1 MFKYYQNMIDENLKN
16 IIRLQNIQLLK
27 YIAFKE
33 KWNYKEL
40 CIKYLV

>member
-1 MFKYYQNMIDENLKN
+1 MIDQNLIT

-33 KWNYKEL
+33 KWDYKEL
-40 CIKYLV
+40 CIKYLI